1 MVMASL
7 AVDAHESRVYYAALL
22 AAVDG
27 VAPDKH
33 RRLRSGVGNEICVTV
48 VAAFVGRGGCDFWHI
63 LCLLHRGWRP
73 CNEYSVEQV
82 FWLLLAPHARSSM
95 GDMLAALCCVHSM
108 NGFLC
113 YFRLVTYLSF
123 KCVVRAA
130 SFHPSRVSVLISS
143 YLTVPRL
150 QLSLAPCGGLRVR
163 YVHHCTVSRLILW

>member
-1 MVMASL
+1 MRLSSQLSTALHLTNIAVYGAVWATRYVSL
-7 AVDAHESRVYYAALL
+7 LLLPSLDEVDVTSGTYYAFYIAAGVRATSIQLNRYSGCFLL
-22 AAVDG
+22 
-27 VAPDKH
+27 
-33 RRLRSGVGNEICVTV
+33 
-48 VAAFVGRGGCDFWHI
+48 
-63 LCLLHRGWRP
+63 
-73 CNEYSVEQV
+73 
-82 FWLLLAPHARSSM
+82 HARSSM
-95 GDMLAALCCVHSM
+95 GDMLTALCCVHSM

-143 YLTVPRL
+143 HLTVPRL